1 MASPIFLLAPGPDI
15 NFGTAPSGASYVSN
29 GLGLIAITNGAVADE
44 AALIAAGCTAL
55 YPAGQTP
62 MTVAALP
69 MAAIAGQRQFVSDST
84 LAASGNFGTSV
95 TGGGTNIVPVFSDGT
110 TWRIG

>member
-1 MASPIFLLAPGPDI
+1 MSQIIFLLAPGPNI

-62 MTVAALP
+62 MTVAVLP
-69 MAAIAGQRQFVSDST
+69 TPAVAGQRQFVSDST
-84 LAASGNFGTSV
+84 LAASGNFGASV
-95 TGGGTNIVPVFSDGT
+95 TGGGANTVPVYSDGAG
-110 TWRIG
+110 WRIG